1 MQPGTRSDRQSHG
14 MRVVMKTANLRNLDC
29 PLECADFIA
38 GYSHLKGAR
47 LARSL
52 GLSGPGSIKAAS
64 DLLNYAQMKQRASAE
79 RLDGRVSSALD
90 YERIAD
96 ALFVRLPAE
105 LRW

>member
-1 MQPGTRSDRQSHG
+1 
-14 MRVVMKTANLRNLDC
+14 MKTANLHNLDD
-29 PLECADFIA
+29 EQERADFIREL
-38 GYSHLKGAR
+38 GYLKGAR

-79 RLDGRVSSALD
+79 RLDGRISSALD

-96 ALFVRLPAE
+96 QLYIGLPE
-105 LRW
+105 SLRW